1 MSRKIESFTTTVPF
15 WNPFVKPIELQKA
28 SELQLEALQTTPSNT
43 QVGEYVLVLAH
54 DPETLKHRTPLFN
67 GIMYSRGGLSRA
79 ETELSA
85 VATSVT
91 NECIYCTAVH
101 ASRYNDLTK
110 TTQDMATIFSE
121 PDSSSL
127 EERKHSIYDFSHK
140 LSLSPPEI
148 CSDDVTKLTQQG
160 LESDEILD
168 VVLSSA
174 IFAWANRLML
184 GLGEP
189 LESRPQLS

>member
-1 MSRKIESFTTTVPF
+1 MTNKVMHFTIDVPF
-15 WNPFVKPIELQKA
+15 WNPFVTPIDINTA
-28 SELQLEALQTTPSNT
+28 SELQLQALQTTPSNR

-54 DPETLKHRTPLFN
+54 DPETLIHRTPLFN

-110 TTQDMATIFSE
+110 TTSDIDSIFKNTN
-121 PDSSSL
+121 PADL
-127 EERKHSIYDFSHK
+127 DTRKRSIYNFSHK
-140 LSLSPPEI
+140 LSLCPPEVVK
-148 CSDDVTKLTQQG
+148 DDVAELSANG
-160 LESDEILD
+160 LEADEILD
-168 VVLSSA
+168 IVLSSS
-174 IFAWANRLML
+174 IFSWANRLML

-189 LESRPQLS
+189 LESKPQ

>member
-1 MSRKIESFTTTVPF
+1 MSKQVNDFTTTVPF
-15 WNPFVKPIELQKA
+15 WNPFVTPVNLQQA
-28 SELQLEALQTTPSNT
+28 SDLQLEALQTTPSNT
-43 QVGEYVLVLAH
+43 KVGEYVLVLAH

-101 ASRYNDLTK
+101 ASRYNELTK
-110 TTQDMATIFSE
+110 TTEDMATILNE
-121 PDSSSL
+121 TDSSKL
-127 EERKHSIYDFSHK
+127 EDRKRAIYDFSHK
-140 LSLSPPEI
+140 LSVCPPTVAEQ
-148 CSDDVTKLTQQG
+148 DVEQLVQNG
-160 LESDEILD
+160 LETDEILD

-189 LESRPQLS
+189 LESKPTSN

>member
-1 MSRKIESFTTTVPF
+1 MTNKVMDFTIDVPF
-15 WNPFVKPIELQKA
+15 WNPFVTPIDINTA
-28 SELQLEALQTTPSNT
+28 SELQLQALQTTPSNR

-54 DPETLKHRTPLFN
+54 DPETLIHRTPLFN

-110 TTQDMATIFSE
+110 TTSDIDSIFKNTN
-121 PDSSSL
+121 PADL
-127 EERKHSIYDFSHK
+127 DTRKRSIYNLSHK
-140 LSLSPPEI
+140 LSLCPPEVVK
-148 CSDDVTKLTQQG
+148 DDVAELSANG
-160 LESDEILD
+160 LEADEILD
-168 VVLSSA
+168 IVLSSS
-174 IFAWANRLML
+174 IFSWANRLML

-189 LESRPQLS
+189 LESKPQ

>member
-15 WNPFVKPIELQKA
+15 WNPFVTPIELQKA

-91 NECIYCTAVH
+91 NECIYLYLIH
-101 ASRYNDLTK
+101 
-110 TTQDMATIFSE
+110 I
-121 PDSSSL
+121 
-127 EERKHSIYDFSHK
+127 
-140 LSLSPPEI
+140 
-148 CSDDVTKLTQQG
+148 
-160 LESDEILD
+160 
-168 VVLSSA
+168 
-174 IFAWANRLML
+174 
-184 GLGEP
+184 
-189 LESRPQLS
+189 

>member
-1 MSRKIESFTTTVPF
+1 MTSKVTDFTIDVPF
-15 WNPFVKPIELQKA
+15 WDPFVTPIDIEQA
-28 SELQLEALQTTPSNT
+28 SELQLEALQTTPSNRK
-43 QVGEYVLVLAH
+43 VGEYVLVLAH

-101 ASRYNDLTK
+101 ASRYNELTK
-110 TTQDMATIFSE
+110 TTNDIDSIFKNTN
-121 PDSSSL
+121 PTDL
-127 EERKHSIYDFSHK
+127 DDRKQSIYNFSHK
-140 LSLSPPEI
+140 LSLCPPEVTQA
-148 CSDDVTKLTQQG
+148 DVTQLSEKG
-160 LESDEILD
+160 LEADEILD
-168 VVLSSA
+168 IILSSS
-174 IFAWANRLML
+174 IFSWANRLML

-189 LESRPQLS
+189 LESKPN